1 MSNGILLT
9 SYVIN
14 AVWQIALIA
23 VSGSLLARLLR
34 KFSPQAEHILCV
46 LTLVSAVLLPAIP
59 LLQAIFLAPFHRPGA
74 TAFLFFAAVAGPDNA
89 TKTEGVFTLSPATIS
104 VIAFL
109 YIATFC
115 YFASKLLWSSRCT
128 ARLLQSASHLELPP
142 AHQQALKKCFEA
154 FQIATPRVVSS
165 NGVSGP
171 VVLEQ
176 RGSILL
182 VPPNFATNCAPPEFL
197 AALAHEFAHIERRD
211 FVKNIC
217 YEAIGLFVAFHPAI
231 WLIKAQIAQS
241 REMICDRIAT
251 EKLIAPGAYA
261 RSLLSL
267 ASMVATISRAPSAN
281 PIGMFDANILEK
293 RIMMLNS
300 KTRRIHPLAKYGFTT
315 LATLFVLAISVAVSK
330 TSIAVQA
337 SQSPSQSETTPA
349 TATNGAQSKGDTA
362 EASGKVY
369 KVGKDVSPPV
379 PLKMPLAH
387 FPEAARRA
395 KEPREAIVVIGLV
408 VDAEGMPRQLEVVR
422 SFRKDF
428 DTEALK
434 AAEQYRFDPGKR
446 AGKPVATAVNIEVHF
461 KLY

>member
-14 AVWQIALIA
+14 ASWQIALIV

-34 KFSPQAEHILCV
+34 RFSPQAEHILCI
-46 LTLVSAVLLPAIP
+46 LTLVLAVLLPAMP
-59 LLQAIFLAPFHRPGA
+59 LLQAIFLASLHSPGA
-74 TAFLFFAAVAGPDNA
+74 TAFLRFAPIAGADIA
-89 TKTEGVFTLSPATIS
+89 SKTDGVFTLSPAAIR

-109 YIATFC
+109 YLASFC
-115 YFASKLLWSSRCT
+115 YFAAKLLWSLRCT
-128 ARLLQSASHLELPP
+128 AGLLQSGRPLELPA
-142 AHQQALKKCFEA
+142 AHEQVLSKCLQA
-154 FQIATPRVVSS
+154 FQMKTPRIVSS

-171 VVLEQ
+171 VVLEL

-182 VPPNFATNCAPPEFL
+182 VPHDFATNCAPPEFL
-197 AALAHEFAHIERRD
+197 AALAHEFGHIQRRD

-217 YEAIGLFVAFHPAI
+217 YEAMSLVVAFHPAI
-231 WLIKAQIAQS
+231 WVIKAQIAQS
-241 REMICDRIAT
+241 REMICDRMAT
-251 EKLIAPGAYA
+251 EKVVAPGVYA

-267 ASMVATISRAPSAN
+267 ASMVATVSRAASAN

-300 KTRRIHPLAKYGFTT
+300 MNRRINPLARYGLTA
-315 LATLFVLAISVAVSK
+315 LATLSVLAISVVAAK
-330 TSIAVQA
+330 ASIAVEA
-337 SQSPSQSETTPA
+337 SQSKSQPA
-349 TATNGAQSKGDTA
+349 PAAA
-362 EASGKVY
+362 EAQPKSDSAEAIGRVY

-379 PLKMPLAH
+379 PLKLPNAE

-395 KEPREAIVVIGLV
+395 KEPREAVVVVGLV
-408 VDAEGMPRQLEVVR
+408 VDAEGMPRQLKIAR
-422 SFRKDF
+422 SFREDF
-428 DTEALK
+428 DAEALK
-434 AAEQYRFDPGKR
+434 AVKKYRFVPGKH

>member
-1 MSNGILLT
+1 MNNGILLT

-46 LTLVSAVLLPAIP
+46 LTLFSAVFLPAAQ
-59 LLQAIFLAPFHRPGA
+59 LLQAIFLAPFHSPGA
-74 TAFLFFAAVAGPDNA
+74 TAFLFWAPVASPENSS
-89 TKTEGVFTLSPATIS
+89 KTESVFTLSPATIG

-109 YIATFC
+109 YIASFC
-115 YFASKLLWSSRCT
+115 YFAAKLLWSLRCT
-128 ARLLQSASHLELPP
+128 ARLLRSASPLELPP
-142 AHQQALKKCFEA
+142 AHQQALNKCLEA
-154 FQIATPRVVSS
+154 FQIAAPRVVSS
-165 NGVSGP
+165 DAVSGP

-182 VPPNFATNCAPPEFL
+182 LPPDFAGNCAPPEFL

-217 YEAIGLFVAFHPAI
+217 YEAISLFVACHPAI

-251 EKLIAPGAYA
+251 EKVVAPGAYA

-267 ASMVATISRAPSAN
+267 ASMVATISQAPSAN

-300 KTRRIHPLAKYGFTT
+300 KNRRIHPLAKYGITT
-315 LATLFVLAISVAVSK
+315 LATLFVLAISIAASK
-330 TSIAVQA
+330 TPIAVEA
-337 SQSPSQSETTPA
+337 SQSPSQPA
-349 TATNGAQSKGDTA
+349 PAEAQSKSDTA
-362 EASGKVY
+362 ESIGGVY

-379 PLKMPLAH
+379 PLRMPLAH

-395 KEPREAIVVIGLV
+395 KEPSEAVVVGGLGF
-408 VDAEGMPRQLEVVR
+408 DAECMPRHLKIVR

-428 DTEALK
+428 DAEALK
-434 AAEQYRFDPGKR
+434 AVKEYRFNPGKR
-446 AGKPVATAVNIEVHF
+446 AGKSVATAVNIEINF

>member
-1 MSNGILLT
+1 MTNGILLT

-23 VSGSLLARLLR
+23 VSGSLLARLVR

-46 LTLVSAVLLPAIP
+46 LTLVAAVLLPATQ
-59 LLQAIFLAPFHRPGA
+59 LLQAIFLAPFHSPGA
-74 TAFLFFAAVAGPDNA
+74 TAFLFFAPVASPDSA
-89 TKTEGVFTLSPATIS
+89 GKTEGVFTLSPSTIG

-109 YIATFC
+109 YIASAF
-115 YFASKLLWSSRCT
+115 YFAAKLLWSLRCT
-128 ARLLQSASHLELPP
+128 AKLLQSARDLKLPP
-142 AHQQALKKCFEA
+142 AHQQALNKCLET
-154 FQIATPRVVSS
+154 FQITTPRVVSS
-165 NGVSGP
+165 DGVSGP

-182 VPPNFATNCAPPEFL
+182 VPPDFTSNCAPPEFL
-197 AALAHEFAHIERRD
+197 AALAHEFAHIQRRD

-217 YEAIGLFVAFHPAI
+217 YEVISLFVAFHPAI

-251 EKLIAPGAYA
+251 EKVVAPGAYA

-293 RIMMLNS
+293 RIMMLYS
-300 KTRRIHPLAKYGFTT
+300 KDRRIHPLAKYGFTT

-330 TSIAVQA
+330 APIAVEASQA
-337 SQSPSQSETTPA
+337 SSQPKNA
-349 TATNGAQSKGDTA
+349 GGDQSKSAGQSVSTA
-362 EASGKVY
+362 AISRVY

-379 PLKMPLAH
+379 PVRMPLAH

-395 KEPREAIVVIGLV
+395 KEPREAVVVVGLV
-408 VDAEGMPRQLEVVR
+408 VDAEGMPRQLKIVR
-422 SFRKDF
+422 SFREDF
-428 DTEALK
+428 DAEALK
-434 AAEQYRFDPGKR
+434 AVKEYRFNPGKR
-446 AGKPVATAVNIEVHF
+446 AGKPVATAVNIEVNF
-461 KLY
+461 KLF